1 MKYGEFMRMKILPI
15 MLALLLPA
23 VSGCA
28 TTAFLMNGREAML
41 NDPLTP
47 LSPIYSRTDFD
58 ITMIGFPFWAFFGD
72 YDHSG
77 DNAYATTYACLCGP
91 FMIVGGLV
99 DMPIS
104 LVVDTCTFPRDR
116 RHARQATDQPQPRQD
131 VSPP

>member
-1 MKYGEFMRMKILPI
+1 MKILPT
-15 MLALLLPA
+15 MLALLLPV

-41 NDPLTP
+41 NDPQAP

-58 ITMIGFPFWAFFGD
+58 ATMIGFPFWAFFGD
-72 YDHSG
+72 YDRSG
-77 DNAYATTYACLCGP
+77 DNAYATTIACLFGP

-104 LVVDTCTFPRDR
+104 LVVDTCTFPRER
-116 RHARQATDQPQPRQD
+116 RRARQD
-131 VSPP
+131 VGQP